1 MVMYLF
7 TISVLLLRGKKLSVF
22 QKAPHLISGMSKLD
36 HLFYL
41 VKSKVILL
49 LKLLV
54 PLFDYKL
61 E

>member
-22 QKAPHLISGMSKLD
+22 QKAPQLISGMSKLD

-49 LKLLV
+49 LKLVV